1 AEECLEKI
9 AEPGPAEL
17 KFDTTVFPTA
27 PVKSTAALPA
37 TPLRRRLK
45 PAGLI
50 PILAQLIVFPPLF
63 RIAQD
68 FVGFVNLFKFFLRLF
83 LILRDIRMIF
93 TREFS
98 KGAFDFLLTGR
109 CRTANVIVILAKL
122 DRHCR

>member
-1 AEECLEKI
+1 MQRFLQRDHDVGFDIASALRHGAALSEPAEGRPTTTSSEECLEKI

-50 PILAQLIVFPPLF
+50 PILTQLIVFPPLF
-63 RIAQD
+63 RIA
-68 FVGFVNLFKFFLRLF
+68 
-83 LILRDIRMIF
+83 
-93 TREFS
+93 
-98 KGAFDFLLTGR
+98 
-109 CRTANVIVILAKL
+109 
-122 DRHCR
+122 